1 MTELAA
7 GVIQVDATT
16 TTPEGPRGLE
26 TRGLS
31 VLETL
36 LEIHERG
43 GIVHDTL
50 AGDTKL
56 SVRRT

>member
-1 MTELAA
+1 VTEVAA
-7 GVIQVDATT
+7 GVMQVDATT
-16 TTPEGPRGLE
+16 TPEAPRGLA
-26 TRGLS
+26 TLGLS

-36 LEIHERG
+36 LEINERG

-50 AGDTKL
+50 ADDTRL

>member
-16 TTPEGPRGLE
+16 TSEGPRGLE

>member
-1 MTELAA
+1 MTELATGA
-7 GVIQVDATT
+7 IQVDAT